1 MPGQAPYWP
10 SIRWLSRNFSHRSR
24 QSPCVGRRGRR
35 PGGDLTA
42 GFCRTRKGDDHEV
55 PPLAGLEILSMDD
68 EQVRAHCLKHAR
80 FWLATYEI
88 VRRTNDDHL
97 ETATQY
103 AVLAD
108 AFRPGPAPAQE

>member
-1 MPGQAPYWP
+1 
-10 SIRWLSRNFSHRSR
+10 
-24 QSPCVGRRGRR
+24 
-35 PGGDLTA
+35 
-42 GFCRTRKGDDHEV
+42 
-55 PPLAGLEILSMDD
+55 MDD